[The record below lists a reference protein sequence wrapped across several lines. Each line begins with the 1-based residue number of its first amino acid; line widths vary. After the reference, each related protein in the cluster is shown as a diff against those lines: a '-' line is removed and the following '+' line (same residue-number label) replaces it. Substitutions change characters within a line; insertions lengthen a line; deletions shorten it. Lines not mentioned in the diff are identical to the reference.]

1 MLEHEQISR
10 SNRSVANMVL
20 IQLRRLQT
28 LSKRCIGRLLL
39 FFFFLKNMAH
49 WQFKRVFEL
58 TSRNTWSPFCVELL
72 FVPLVR
78 YVFDVFSMSQRNT
91 C

>member
-39 FFFFLKNMAH
+39 FFFFKEYGALAV
-49 WQFKRVFEL
+49 QTRV
-58 TSRNTWSPFCVELL
+58 
-72 FVPLVR
+72 
-78 YVFDVFSMSQRNT
+78 
-91 C
+91 

>member
-28 LSKRCIGRLLL
+28 LAKRCIGRLL
-39 FFFFLKNMAH
+39 FFFFKEYGALAV
-49 WQFKRVFEL
+49 QTRV
-58 TSRNTWSPFCVELL
+58 
-72 FVPLVR
+72 
-78 YVFDVFSMSQRNT
+78 
-91 C
+91 